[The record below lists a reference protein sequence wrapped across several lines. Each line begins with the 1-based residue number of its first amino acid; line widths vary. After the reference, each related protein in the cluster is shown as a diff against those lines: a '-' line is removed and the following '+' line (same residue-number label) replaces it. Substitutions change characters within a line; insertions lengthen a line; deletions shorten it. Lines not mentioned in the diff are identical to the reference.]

1 MNTKL
6 LSLLIALFLC
16 LPLSAQHQKES
27 APRVDSNGVFLT
39 PDKMPEFPG
48 GMQAM
53 MKYLSTN
60 VKYPADA
67 QKRGVSGRVIVQF
80 VVMEDGTLGQ
90 EKVVRG
96 VDSLLDEEAI
106 RVVKAMPQWSPGM
119 ADGKAVKVRFT
130 LPITFNL
137 SKGKDNHAPNMNS
150 IPELTIPAGEEITN
164 KTLVGVW
171 QSCLLQPNAQDY
183 KIALLPILKVVSA
196 DNTFMNIMTRGRDA
210 RSNAIIFSRG
220 EYSLPSDSLYIE
232 TLGKSSDPIFT
243 EGTENK
249 ISVERL
255 HDNLIKLSFSIPEQ
269 GKKWVEY
276 WFRVPSLDSK
286 TMAD

>member
-6 LSLLIALFLC
+6 LSLLIALFLY

-27 APRVDSNGVFLT
+27 APRVDSNGIFLV

-96 VDSLLDEEAI
+96 VDPLLDEEAL
-106 RVVKAMPQWSPGM
+106 RVVKAMPRWSAGM

-130 LPITFNL
+130 IPIMFNL
-137 SKGKDNHAPNMNS
+137 SKGQGNDAARMN
-150 IPELTIPAGEEITN
+150 IPELTVPVGQEITDR
-164 KTLVGVW
+164 TLEGVW
-171 QSCLLQPNAQDY
+171 QSCLVQPGANDY
-183 KIALLPILKVVSA
+183 KIALLPILKIISA
-196 DNTFMNIMTRGRDA
+196 DKTFMNIMTRGRDA
-210 RSNAIIFSRG
+210 KSNAIIFSQG
-220 EYSLPSDSLYIE
+220 EYRLPSDSVYVEI
-232 TLGKSSDPIFT
+232 LGKSSDSVFI

-255 HDNLIKLSFSIPEQ
+255 HDNLIKLSFSIPDKERR
-269 GKKWVEY
+269 WVEY
-276 WFRVPSLDSK
+276 WFRIPSPDMK
-286 TMAD
+286 MMAD